1 MKKLFFFAILG
12 ISTMAYS
19 QSYTYLPYGGTAYAV
34 PDVNF
39 DDVTELNSNS
49 SGQKFTKFDR
59 TSESSTPEADMDK
72 TFGRNTAST
81 FTATD
86 KAGTDAD
93 RGWVTNTD
101 ATLPSPGFYTCIRT
115 HASGGPRSW
124 GAWLMYTV
132 NFTETGVFNPMLRV
146 RDGAANRNQSYDI
159 SIYSPSNMST
169 PLYTKSCNLTGATNV
184 GTSST
189 DGTAK
194 LMAIING
201 GTTSNC
207 VWFKVL
213 DGFTVPATGNYIL
226 KISNTYSGG
235 AGGLGGYTFW
245 KQAAVVA
252 PEVVLNSPTNGNV
265 FEAGSPITLSAKAT
279 AGDGTLAGV
288 EFFNGTTSIG
298 QGVAAGEGV
307 YTLTLNA
314 TGQLY
319 DFKAIVTETGGT
331 DPNTATAIGNV
342 KVIGIDEPFNG
353 TTYPGTPWS
362 GTAWSFGTNNTA
374 NYVMGNGIT
383 RANATD
389 FYNGIP
395 VWAYDLGSVNREME
409 KSTTG
414 LRYVAGG
421 STSNATVTGTDI
433 RAARA
438 LELTKTL
445 SASDE
450 FSRNTLVPGASRFL
464 SSADFRATSGGAW
477 ARYTCNFAP
486 GKYKLIVRSSG
497 DVCSGNYSVY
507 ARFLNPDGTVIGQ
520 SETSTGIYM
529 WNAGQAAVDCAAKL
543 NVTKVD
549 AVANPA
555 YSVFVA
561 PTGITHWVIV
571 DHVIELSGNVIVE
584 LSDPDPVLGANVPG
598 NGAYGEFTFEYVG
611 LTSTKNIQ
619 IDNNFKVFANN
630 KMLAVEYVN
639 SEVAQVLVYNL
650 SGNLIVNKPML
661 NGKMFTELPVAGVY
675 IVKLQNN
682 GNSLVKRVVV
692 Q

>member
-1 MKKLFFFAILG
+1 MKKLFLLAILG
-12 ISTMAYS
+12 MSTLAYS
-19 QSYTYLPYGGTAYAV
+19 QAYTYLPYGGTAYAV
-34 PDVNF
+34 PDLAF
-39 DDVTELNSNS
+39 DDITELNSNT

-59 TSESSTPEADMDK
+59 TGETSTPEADMDK
-72 TFGRNTAST
+72 TFGRNAAST
-81 FTATD
+81 FTTTD

-101 ATLPSPGFYTCIRT
+101 ATLPSPGYYTCIRT

-159 SIYSPSNMST
+159 SIYSPTDLNT
-169 PLYTKSCNLTGATNV
+169 PLYTKSCNFTGATNV

-207 VWFKVL
+207 IWFKVL
-213 DGFTVPATGNYIL
+213 DGFTVPTSGNYIV
-226 KISNTYSGG
+226 KISGTSSAG

-252 PEVVLNSPTNGNV
+252 PEVVLNSPSNGNV

-288 EFFNGTTSIG
+288 EFFNGETSLG
-298 QGVAAGEGV
+298 QGVAAGGGV
-307 YTLTLNA
+307 YTLTINA

-319 DFKAIVTETGGT
+319 DFKAIVTETGGA
-331 DPNTATAIGNV
+331 DPSTATSIGDV
-342 KVIGIDEPFNG
+342 KVIGIAEPFNG
-353 TTYPGTPWS
+353 TTYPGTPWN

-374 NYVMGNGIT
+374 NYVMGNTIT
-383 RANATD
+383 RANAAD

-395 VWAYDLGSVNREME
+395 VWAFDLGSVNREME
-409 KSTTG
+409 KSPTS

-421 STSNATVTGTDI
+421 STANATVTGTDI
-433 RAARA
+433 RAAKA
-438 LELTKTL
+438 LELSKTL

-450 FSRNTLVPGASRFL
+450 FSRNLLVPGASRFL
-464 SSADFRATSGGAW
+464 STADFRASSGGAW
-477 ARYTCNFAP
+477 GRYTCNFAP
-486 GKYKLIVRSSG
+486 GQYKLIVRASG
-497 DVCSGNYSVY
+497 DICSGNYSVY
-507 ARFLNPDGTVIGQ
+507 ARFLKPDGTVIGQ
-520 SETSTGIYM
+520 SDTNTGIYT
-529 WNAGQAAVDCAAKL
+529 WNAGQPLVDCAAKL
-543 NVTKVD
+543 NVTKMD
-549 AVANPA
+549 PVANPA

-561 PTGITHWVIV
+561 PTASTHWVVV

-584 LSDPDPVLGANVPG
+584 ISDPDPVLGGNVPG
-598 NGAYGEFTFEYVG
+598 NGAFGEFTFEYVG
-611 LTSTKNIQ
+611 ATAVKNLL
-619 IDNNFKVFANN
+619 DNNFKAFTAN
-630 KMLAVEYVN
+630 KTLTVEYLN
-639 SEVAQVLVYNL
+639 TEMAQVSVYNL
-650 SGNLIVNKPML
+650 SGNLIISKPML
-661 NGKMFTELPVAGVY
+661 NGKMISELPGAGVY
-675 IVKLQNN
+675 FVRLHTK
-682 GNSLVKRVVV
+682 GNTLVKRVIVK
-692 Q
+692 